1 MTDPQYSDAVLR
13 EQVREQVP
21 AQQASH
27 DHDPATCPEC
37 KERTAVHHERLER
50 QQQHAPRDRSLKH
63 PRRDR

>member
-1 MTDPQYSDAVLR
+1 MTDPQYSDAVIR
-13 EQVREQVP
+13 EQ
-21 AQQASH
+21 QAH

-37 KERTAVHHERLER
+37 QELVAAKHERLER

>member
-13 EQVREQVP
+13 EQLRELTS
-21 AQQASH
+21 AH

-37 KERTAVHHERLER
+37 KERTAVQHERLEH
-50 QQQHAPRDRSLKH
+50 QQHHAPRDRSLKH